1 MQIDWKDIYSLIIQY
16 LLIARLENSSI
27 NSILDKIHIFK
38 PWHFSPGGRLA
49 GIGASKDPD
58 IYVVFIS
65 FNNIKTTSLKAFSL
79 SASSANSLG
88 SIFKMTWVVTKLDS

>member
-1 MQIDWKDIYSLIIQY
+1 M
-16 LLIARLENSSI
+16 
-27 NSILDKIHIFK
+27 
-38 PWHFSPGGRLA
+38 A

-65 FNNIKTTSLKAFSL
+65 FINIKTTSLKAFSL

-88 SIFKMTWVVTKLDS
+88 SIFKMTWVVTKLDSLKTLSKHPLATTKRAAFSKPDLLLTR